1 MDSGHHNCHFP
12 PLPLSPKCESNS
24 GLVKCPTPR
33 PLTVRGGPLVIRMF
47 LLLLD
52 LFGIQGFVF
61 LFGGL
66 LLVLGFVKL
75 FFGRVLFCRKSKS
88 DTFKDSLRERGEPL
102 GARKKGGEG
111 HAP

>member
-1 MDSGHHNCHFP
+1 M
-12 PLPLSPKCESNS
+12 
-24 GLVKCPTPR
+24 V
-33 PLTVRGGPLVIRMF
+33 RMF

-52 LFGIQGFVF
+52 LFGIQGFVL

-88 DTFKDSLRERGEPL
+88 EALKDSLRERGEPL
-102 GARKKGGEG
+102 GEQEGGG
-111 HAP
+111 GGI